1 MLVPVEVDDAAL
13 LRRQRQFLEEVE
25 RKIAEANREIL
36 QEHIPELNQAR
47 FVSLAKQ
54 VARLRAAYLQ
64 AALGAQDET
73 DPETFVRELRSRR
86 EAYDEAR
93 DAFEALQRA
102 IQRGYVD
109 IGQSVSG
116 GA

>member
-1 MLVPVEVDDAAL
+1 MLVPVDDAAL

-36 QEHIPELNQAR
+36 HERIPELNKDS
-47 FVSLAKQ
+47 FVDLAKH
-54 VARLRAAYLQ
+54 VARLRATYLQ
-64 AALGAQDET
+64 VALEGKEGEDANE
-73 DPETFVRELRSRR
+73 FVQELRRRR

-109 IGQSVSG
+109 IGEAAHAG
-116 GA
+116 

>member
-1 MLVPVEVDDAAL
+1 MLVPVEDDAAL

-36 QEHIPELNQAR
+36 HERIPELDKSS
-47 FVSLAKQ
+47 FVALAKQ
-54 VARLRAAYLQ
+54 VARLRATYLQ
-64 AALGAQDET
+64 AALTAATAAET
-73 DPETFVRELRSRR
+73 TEDFVSELRSKR

-93 DAFEALQRA
+93 EAFDALQRA

-109 IGQSVSG
+109 IGARV
-116 GA
+116 